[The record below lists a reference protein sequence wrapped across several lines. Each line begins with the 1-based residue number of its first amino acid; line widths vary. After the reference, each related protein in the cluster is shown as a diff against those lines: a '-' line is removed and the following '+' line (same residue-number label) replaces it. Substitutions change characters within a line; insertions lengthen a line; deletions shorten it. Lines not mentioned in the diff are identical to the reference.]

1 MIMST
6 IREFPELL
14 PGFQWHDIEVKG
26 VRIRTAT
33 GGNGPP
39 LLLLHGHPQMH
50 LTWHKVA
57 PILADRFT
65 VVATDLRGYGDS
77 AKPQGGPNHVNY
89 SKRAMAADQI
99 GVMKEL
105 GFERFS
111 VIGHDRGG
119 RVAHRMALDA
129 PQAVEKLVL
138 IDIAPTATM
147 YARTNMEFARRY
159 FWWFF
164 LIQPY
169 PLPEKLIDG
178 DPTFFLESHIAGQ
191 IKIPGSVDPRVMAE
205 YRRCYANPAMRHAA
219 CEDYRAAAG
228 IDLVHDKADAD
239 RRIEV
244 PLLALWGARGTVG
257 ALYDVVET
265 WQEKATDVKG
275 RAIDCGHSPQE
286 EMPDELLRSLKEF
299 L

>member
-1 MIMST
+1 MIA
-6 IREFPELL
+6 IRKFPDLL
-14 PGFQWHDIEVKG
+14 PGFSWRDIEVNG

-39 LLLLHGHPQMH
+39 LLMLHGHPQMH

-57 PILADRFT
+57 PALAKRFSI
-65 VVATDLRGYGDS
+65 VAPDLRGYGDS
-77 AKPQGGPNHVNY
+77 AKPEGGTDHANY
-89 SKRAMAADQI
+89 SKRAMAADLV
-99 GVMKEL
+99 GVMHQL
-105 GFERFS
+105 GFERFM
-111 VIGHDRGG
+111 VVGHDRGG

-138 IDIAPTATM
+138 IDIVPTATM

-164 LIQPY
+164 LIQPA
-169 PLPEKLIDG
+169 PLPERLISG
-178 DPTFFLESHIAGQ
+178 DPDFFLESHIAGQ

-205 YRRCYANPAMRHAA
+205 YRRCYADPAMRHAA

-228 IDLVHDKADAD
+228 IDLVHDATDAD

-265 WQEKATDVKG
+265 WREKAVDVRG
-275 RAIDCGHSPQE
+275 YAIDCGHSPQE
-286 EMPDELLRSLKEF
+286 EVPAELLYRLDAF

>member
-1 MIMST
+1 MT
-6 IREFPELL
+6 AIRKFPNLL
-14 PGFQWHDIEVKG
+14 PDFIWRDIEVNG

-39 LLLLHGHPQMH
+39 LLMLHGHPQMH

-57 PILADRFT
+57 PALAKRFT
-65 VVATDLRGYGDS
+65 IVVPDLRGYGDS
-77 AKPQGGPNHVNY
+77 AKPEGGADHANY
-89 SKRAMAADQI
+89 SKRAMAADLV
-99 GVMKEL
+99 GVMHQL
-105 GFERFS
+105 GFERFM
-111 VIGHDRGG
+111 VVGHDRGG

-138 IDIAPTATM
+138 IDITPTATM

-164 LIQPY
+164 LIQPAS
-169 PLPEKLIDG
+169 LPERLISG
-178 DPTFFLESHIAGQ
+178 DPDFFLESHIAGQ

-205 YRRCYANPAMRHAA
+205 YRRCYADPAMRHAA

-228 IDLVHDKADAD
+228 IDLVHDAADAD
-239 RRIEV
+239 RRIEA
-244 PLLALWGARGTVG
+244 PLLALWGARGAVG

-265 WQEKATDVKG
+265 WREKAVDVRG
-275 RAIDCGHSPQE
+275 YAIDCGHSPQGE
-286 EMPDELLRSLKEF
+286 VPAELLRRLDAF